1 MAGPDD
7 IRPGLEDKLEQL
19 IRKFAP
25 DSRLLR
31 AWPLQG
37 GISAHMTAFA
47 IERPDGRIEK
57 LVVRRHGKLDLA
69 RSPRSAANEFALL
82 QVLHAAGIAVPRP
95 RHLEQSGAI
104 FATPCIVLDHLE
116 GETEFAPRDLDDY
129 LAQTATQLARIHALG
144 GRRALDFL
152 PRTEASDIA
161 VDPSSV
167 TGAVAAAVHRM
178 RPPVQVNPSVLLH
191 GDFWPGN
198 ILWRDRR
205 LVAVIDWEDASIG
218 DPLSD
223 LGGSRLEIL
232 WAFGI
237 DAMRRFT
244 ERYRAITAV
253 DLANLPYWDLSAALA
268 AAGELH
274 AWGLDAPA
282 EHAMR
287 EKLALFIERACAR
300 LP

>member
-1 MAGPDD
+1 LRCCRSCTPPASPCPD
-7 IRPGLEDKLEQL
+7 P
-19 IRKFAP
+19 AT
-25 DSRLLR
+25 SN
-31 AWPLQG
+31 
-37 GISAHMTAFA
+37 
-47 IERPDGRIEK
+47 
-57 LVVRRHGKLDLA
+57 
-69 RSPRSAANEFALL
+69 SP
-82 QVLHAAGIAVPRP
+82 
-95 RHLEQSGAI
+95 GAI

-152 PRTEASDIA
+152 PRTEASAIA

-244 ERYRAITAV
+244 ERYHAITAV
-253 DLANLPYWDLSAALA
+253 DLVSLPYWDLSAALG
-268 AAGELH
+268 AAGELGT
-274 AWGLDAPA
+274 WGLDAPA
-282 EHAMR
+282 EQAMR

>member
-1 MAGPDD
+1 
-7 IRPGLEDKLEQL
+7 
-19 IRKFAP
+19 
-25 DSRLLR
+25 
-31 AWPLQG
+31 
-37 GISAHMTAFA
+37 MTAFA
-47 IERPDGRIEK
+47 IEMPDGRIEK

-82 QVLHAAGIAVPRP
+82 QVLDAAGVAVPRP
-95 RHLEQSGAI
+95 RHLDRSGAF
-104 FATPCIVLDHLE
+104 FAAPCVVLDYVE
-116 GETEFAPRDLDDY
+116 GQTEFAPLDLDDY
-129 LAQTATQLARIHALG
+129 LAQIAAQLARIHALDG
-144 GRRALDFL
+144 GGALRFL
-152 PRTEASDIA
+152 PRTEAGAIA
-161 VDPSSV
+161 VDPAAV

-287 EKLALFIERACAR
+287 EKLALFIDGAFAQ
-300 LP
+300 LPAA